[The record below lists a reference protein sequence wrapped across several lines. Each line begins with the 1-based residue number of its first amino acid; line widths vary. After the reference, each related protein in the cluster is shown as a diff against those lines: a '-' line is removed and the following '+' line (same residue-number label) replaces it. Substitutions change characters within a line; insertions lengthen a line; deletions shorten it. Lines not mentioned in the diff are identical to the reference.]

1 MGKGLRR
8 GVLDAVTIF
17 LVTVAAGLFVKAVV
31 LDACRIVSP
40 SMEPSLATGD
50 YLLFNRL
57 PYSLPHPLVRA
68 LLLSAGVPPFASPLL
83 HNPQHGD
90 ILVFKNPGEDHGD
103 AATQLYVKRCI
114 GLPGDTVKISHGSLQ
129 INSVIYR
136 RLPDR
141 DGLLDYGPYLVPRK
155 GTRLQL
161 STSTISWWKPLITG
175 EGHVVHTGTNG
186 AVFIDGNSQSTYTVG
201 KDYVFVLGDN
211 LVNSSDSRS
220 WGPVAVERVV
230 GKGLFTFWSRDP
242 GADRDGFWHRLAK
255 TRWSRL
261 GMMVR

>member
-8 GVLDAVTIF
+8 GVLDAVTIL
-17 LVTVAAGLFVKAVV
+17 LVTVAAGVFVKAVV

-57 PYSLPHPLVRA
+57 PYSLPHPLIRA

-90 ILVFKNPGEDHGD
+90 ILVFKSPGEDRRD

-114 GLPGDTVKISHGSLQ
+114 GLPGDTIRIIHGSLM

-136 RLPDR
+136 RLPER
-141 DGLLDYGPYLVPRK
+141 DGLLDYGPYFVPRK
-155 GTRLQL
+155 GSRLLL

-186 AVFIDGNSQSTYTVG
+186 AILIDGVTQPEYTVG

-211 LVNSSDSRS
+211 LGNSSDSRS
-220 WGPVAVERVV
+220 RGPVAMDRVV
-230 GKGLFTFWSRDP
+230 GKGLFTFWSRDL
-242 GADRDGFWHRLAK
+242 GADRDGFWHRLAE

>member
-8 GVLDAVTIF
+8 GVFDAVTIL
-17 LVTVAAGLFVKAVV
+17 LVTVVAGLFVKAVV

-40 SMEPSLATGD
+40 SMEPSLARGD

-57 PYSLPHPLVRA
+57 PYSLPHPFVRA
-68 LLLSAGVPPFASPLL
+68 MLLSAGVPPFTSSLL

-90 ILVFKNPGEDHGD
+90 ILVFKSPGVDQGD
-103 AATQLYVKRCI
+103 ASTQLYVKRCI
-114 GLPGDTVKISHGSLQ
+114 GLPGDTVRIIRGSLR

-136 RLPDR
+136 RLSER

-155 GTRLQL
+155 GSKVRL
-161 STSTISWWKPLITG
+161 SPATISWWKPVIVG

-186 AVFIDGNSQSTYTVG
+186 AILIDGDAQSTYTVG

-211 LVNSSDSRS
+211 LTNSSDSRS
-220 WGPVAVERVV
+220 WGPLAVDRVI

-242 GADRDGFWHRLAK
+242 GADRDGFWHRLAE